1 MYENAHPLVSERLRK
16 VQELRDLG
24 IDPYPQTAYHPTH
37 TLAEIRR
44 SADALAGD
52 VTRVRIAGRILAR
65 REMGKVVF
73 LDVLDD
79 GARLQAYFSR
89 PNLGERAW
97 LILDLLDLGDFVGV
111 EGPVFYTR
119 TGELSIQVETM
130 TVLGKASHPIPL
142 PKQQGDR
149 AFGAVSDKG
158 ALYRHRHVDLVAN
171 LASREVFLTRSRVVR
186 GIRRYLDEEGFL
198 EVETPVLGQA
208 YSGAAA
214 RPFVTAINALDQTMY
229 LRISPECAL
238 KRLLC
243 GGLNKVYEIGKS
255 FRNESIDASHNP
267 EFTMVEWYEAYSDY
281 LHQME
286 RFETLV
292 ARLCEEVHGTTR
304 ITRQGRPL
312 DLTPPWRRL
321 PMLEGLREIAGLD
334 LEGLTSEAM
343 PEVFRRHHP
352 AGVAALPEP
361 LTWGGAMVELF
372 EALVEPHLWDP
383 VFVMDHPVEVSPL
396 TKRHR
401 TDSRLVE
408 RFEPMIAGM
417 EVGNSYSGAQ
427 RPLGAV
433 PAPSL
438 ATGGPGGVAHLHAGD
453 HGLKALDQSGIRPVP
468 LGQRA
473 DLHRMVHNKDRIPE
487 MGLHQRLEKLHHRAA
502 PGQGLGQ
509 GSHACGMVS
518 AEDFR
523 HGLRRE
529 PLQVEAGNLPQAFE
543 HGQPPPG
550 RGAGPTGGPAW

>member
-44 SADALAGD
+44 SADALAADG
-52 VTRVRIAGRILAR
+52 TRVRIAGRILAR

-89 PNLGERAW
+89 PDLGERAW
-97 LILDLLDLGDFVGV
+97 RVLDLLDLGDFMGV

-119 TGELSIQVETM
+119 TGELSIQVEAM

-158 ALYRHRHVDLVAN
+158 TLYRHRHVDLVAN
-171 LASREVFLTRSRVVR
+171 PASREVFLTRSRVVR

-243 GGLNKVYEIGKS
+243 GGLNRVYEIGKS
-255 FRNESIDASHNP
+255 FRNEGIDASHNP

-334 LEGLTSEAM
+334 LEALTPEAL
-343 PEVFRRHHP
+343 PDVFRRHHP

-361 LTWGGAMVELF
+361 LAWGGAIVKLF

-417 EVGNSYSGAQ
+417 EVGNSYSELNDPLEQYQ
-427 RPLGAV
+427 RLVSQQVAREE
-433 PAPSL
+433 AYDL
-438 ATGGPGGVAHLHAGD
+438 DEDFLQAVAHGMPPAGGT
-453 HGLKALDQSGIRPVP
+453 GLGV
-468 LGQRA
+468 
-473 DLHRMVHNKDRIPE
+473 DRI
-487 MGLHQRLEKLHHRAA
+487 MMILTDAR
-502 PGQGLGQ
+502 
-509 GSHACGMVS
+509 S
-518 AEDFR
+518 
-523 HGLRRE
+523 LRDVILF
-529 PLQVEAGNLPQAFE
+529 PLVTRRDNGFVEAGDAE
-543 HGQPPPG
+543 
-550 RGAGPTGGPAW
+550 RAVA